1 MNVAAIAF
9 VMCAVTGLL
18 SSTALAQT
26 SREQALNDPEVQKL
40 LRAMNNAGTWYHP
53 DLDGEFSGIHAYA
66 HGDFAAAMK
75 FFERGAHYGDKL
87 SQLSVG
93 LMYLNGEGVAKDPVR
108 ALAWV
113 ELAAER
119 GYPNYVA
126 TRESV
131 KASLTPDQLSQAAVL
146 AKELGEIYADAVAKP
161 RLAKQMRLG
170 RMQLTGSRT
179 GFDFGPQN
187 PPPAFGYNW
196 AGITDSKNCIAY
208 ENVVLGAG
216 LENPVSG
223 CGGSNL
229 NAKARWSPDQYFT
242 ARDTLWKATVDVGAL
257 STGGEPETPPPRIDT
272 DAKHLR

>member
-1 MNVAAIAF
+1 MNVAAIRF
-9 VMCAVTGLL
+9 VTCAVMGLL

-40 LRAMNNAGTWYHP
+40 LRAMNNSGTWYHP
-53 DLDGEFSGIHAYA
+53 DLDGEFSGVHAYA

-75 FFERGAHYGDKL
+75 LFERGAYYGDKL
-87 SQLSVG
+87 SQLSLG

-108 ALAWV
+108 ALAWL
-113 ELAAER
+113 EIAAER

-131 KASLTPDQLSQAAVL
+131 KGSLTPDQLRQAAVL
-146 AKELGEIYADAVAKP
+146 GKELRETYADAVAKP

-170 RMQLTGSRT
+170 QMQLTGSRT

-196 AGITDSKNCIAY
+196 AGITDAKNCIAY
-208 ENVVLGAG
+208 DSVVLGAG

-229 NAKARWSPDQYFT
+229 NAKARWNPDQYFA
-242 ARDTLWKATVDVGAL
+242 ARDTLWKATVDVGDLTAAD
-257 STGGEPETPPPRIDT
+257 PRAAPAADPQ
-272 DAKHLR
+272 KQQQ